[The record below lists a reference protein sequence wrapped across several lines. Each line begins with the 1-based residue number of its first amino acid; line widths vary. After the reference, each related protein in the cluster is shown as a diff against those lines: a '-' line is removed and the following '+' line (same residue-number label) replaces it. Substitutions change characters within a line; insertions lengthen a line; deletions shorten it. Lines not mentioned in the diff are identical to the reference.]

1 MAKPNPKQQS
11 SQLKK
16 LLFMG
21 VGLVIIVLVA
31 FPSGSSS
38 QSAPVKRINPLAGTS
53 NAKKVKESLY
63 TEADNTAKFE
73 SIGASIKNG
82 FVPLVTKGDG
92 AVVSKNEIPLGFTGG
107 EGTWIYTGNMVVDGT
122 PNALLENAS
131 TGDGVFLRPGQSW
144 KSLRLIAVKED
155 SIEVEGPNGA
165 RKTVYFD
172 DKSISMAAPST
183 NLQPLPPA
191 AIQGNL
197 PNGANPQLN
206 QPGGNPRR
214 LRGQQADQFNTDAMV
229 GPIGASD
236 NLESSIDGQQFTNN
250 SNYSGKNRKIKR
262 NQ

>member
-1 MAKPNPKQQS
+1 MAKTNSKQQT

-16 LLFMG
+16 LLIVG
-21 VGLVIIVLVA
+21 VGLVVIVLVA
-31 FPSGSSS
+31 FPSGSST
-38 QSAPVKRINPLAGTS
+38 PTRAGTRNS
-53 NAKKVKESLY
+53 ALSGAPKSTKESLY
-63 TEADNTAKFE
+63 TKEDIDAKFE
-73 SIGASIKNG
+73 SIPATIKNG

-107 EGTWIYTGNMVVDGT
+107 EGTWTYTGNMVVDGT
-122 PNALLENAS
+122 PNALLENSS
-131 TGDGVFLRPGQSW
+131 TGDGVFLRPGQNW
-144 KSLRLIAVKED
+144 KNLRLIAVKED

-197 PNGANPQLN
+197 PNVANPQLN

-214 LRGQQADQFNTDAMV
+214 QRGQQANQFNADAMV
-229 GPIGASD
+229 GAIGSSD